1 MKTFRYLFV
10 VLAVMYCLLLDSCAP
25 NYSYSSSGLVYATP
39 STAQIGDTVQL
50 NFILGTTIT
59 FDDENAIQ
67 KVSYYIGENKIAESK
82 DAKNHF
88 NVAYKVENLGVG
100 TYEITAQYTPLKNW
114 QIEVDLSIIP
124 CTLTITE

>member
-1 MKTFRYLFV
+1 MKAFKYFFMI
-10 VLAVMYCLLLDSCAP
+10 LAVMCGLLLNSCTP
-25 NYSYSSSGLVYATP
+25 DYSYSSSGLVYATP
-39 STAQIGDTVQL
+39 STVQIGDTVQL
-50 NFILGTTIT
+50 SFILGRTIEV
-59 FDDENAIQ
+59 DGKNVIQ
-67 KVSYYIGENKIAESK
+67 DVSYYIGENKIASSK

-88 NVAYKVENLGVG
+88 NVVYKVENLGVG